1 MMWYNELLIYAVCG
15 VLTASAMRV
24 WCDDGELGK
33 GETIAV
39 GIFWPF
45 FAIMLVAVLVVK
57 IISRKGGEDE
67 N

>member
-1 MMWYNELLIYAVCG
+1 MRWYHELLIYAVCG

-24 WCDDGELGK
+24 WCEDGEFGK

-45 FAIMLVAVLVVK
+45 FALLLFIVL
-57 IISRKGGEDE
+57 IIKMFEK
-67 N
+67 

>member
-1 MMWYNELLIYAVCG
+1 MRWYNELLIYAVCG

-24 WCDDGELGK
+24 WCEDGELGK

-45 FAIMLVAVLVVK
+45 FALMLVAVLIVK
-57 IISRKGGEDE
+57 IISRKGGEE
-67 N
+67 